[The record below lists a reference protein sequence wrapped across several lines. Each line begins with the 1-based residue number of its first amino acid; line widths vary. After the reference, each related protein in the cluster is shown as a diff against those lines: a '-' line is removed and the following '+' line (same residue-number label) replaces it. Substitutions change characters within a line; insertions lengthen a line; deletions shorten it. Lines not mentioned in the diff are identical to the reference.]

1 MSVPDEERAHGTV
14 STKTY
19 IQYFIAGGGC
29 FFTLLVV
36 ATFLI
41 SEVCCVALK

>member
-1 MSVPDEERAHGTV
+1 MKCQCLMKSVLMHGTV

-19 IQYFIAGGGC
+19 FQYFIAGGGY

-41 SEVCCVALK
+41 SDF